1 MKRMLVGTMLL
12 CAVFLAAPPT
22 QAQTAAPARVVVH
35 LTHATDNLHAT
46 FMALELA
53 RAMQEKGMQVTLLL
67 DLEGV
72 RVADT
77 RQPNDLLWGHGKT
90 LASHYDAF
98 GKAGGKVLVC
108 PHCAGAA
115 GLDAKSLRPGARIAK
130 DAGELADALIAAD
143 KILDY

>member
-1 MKRMLVGTMLL
+1 MFL
-12 CAVFLAAPPT
+12 CAFFLTGPSPAPPAH
-22 QAQTAAPARVVVH
+22 AQPAAPARVVVH
-35 LTHATDNLHAT
+35 LSHATDDLHAS
-46 FMALELA
+46 FMALKLA
-53 RAMQEKGMQVTLLL
+53 QAMQEKGAQVTLLL

-77 RQPNDLLWGHGKT
+77 RQPNDLLWGHGEP

-98 GKAGGKVLVC
+98 VKAGGKVLVC

-115 GLDAKSLRPGARIAK
+115 GVEAKSLRPGARIAK
-130 DAGELADALIAAD
+130 DPGELAAALIAAD